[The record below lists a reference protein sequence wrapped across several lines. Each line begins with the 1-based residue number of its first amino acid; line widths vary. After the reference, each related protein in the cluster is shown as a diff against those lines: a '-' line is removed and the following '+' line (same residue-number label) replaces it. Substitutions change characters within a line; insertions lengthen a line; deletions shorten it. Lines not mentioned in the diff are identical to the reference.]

1 MKVLERYD
9 LLKLI
14 YFSKI
19 QKFDLRDF
27 DSLLDKFG
35 DDYCLID
42 GKWTKVVEN
51 QERKGHIRLKE
62 EGEG

>member
-1 MKVLERYD
+1 
-9 LLKLI
+9 
-14 YFSKI
+14 
-19 QKFDLRDF
+19 
-27 DSLLDKFG
+27 LDKFG

-51 QERKGHIRLKE
+51 QERKEHIRLKE

>member
-1 MKVLERYD
+1 MKVLGRYD

-27 DSLLDKFG
+27 NSLLDKFG
-35 DDYCLID
+35 DDYYLAD
-42 GKWTKVVEN
+42 GKWTKMNEN
-51 QERKGHIRLKE
+51 QKRKDYIKLQE
-62 EGEG
+62 EGEN